1 MKKFA
6 ALLIIVSLAS
16 CAALSKMATFTKC
29 DFKLKSLEGITI
41 AGVNIQKITN
51 FNNLSIL
58 DAAKVAAAYAR
69 KSIPLDLT
77 ANILVKNPNASSAA
91 MTKMDWILNIDNI
104 QIVNGILNKRVDV
117 AANNGTAT
125 FPISIKADLMK
136 VLSGKSADVI
146 KSFAFELADANN
158 KATSRVALK
167 VKPYVTVAGISL
179 SYPDYFTVASL

>member
-1 MKKFA
+1 MKKIA
-6 ALLIIVSLAS
+6 VLSILIALAS
-16 CAALSKMATFTKC
+16 CATLSKMATFAKC
-29 DFKLKSLEGITI
+29 DFKLKSIEGISI
-41 AGVNIQKITN
+41 AGVDIQKITS

-58 DAAKVAAAYAR
+58 DAAKVAAAYAT

-77 ANILVKNPNASSAA
+77 ANIFVKNPNSSPAS

-136 VLSGKSADVI
+136 VLSGKSADTI
-146 KSFAFELADANN
+146 KSFAFGLADANN
-158 KATSRVALK
+158 KATSRIALK
-167 VKPYVTVAGISL
+167 VKPYVTVAGVSL